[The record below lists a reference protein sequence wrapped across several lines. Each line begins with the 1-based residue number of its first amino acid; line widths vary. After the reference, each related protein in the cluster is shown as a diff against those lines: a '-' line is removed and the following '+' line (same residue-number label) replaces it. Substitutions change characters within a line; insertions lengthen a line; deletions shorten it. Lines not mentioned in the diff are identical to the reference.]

1 MRADFSARLF
11 DASLAPYSSVPTNMD
26 NHRKDRPRL
35 GELLGDRVKT
45 ALGKLNAFL
54 DNSEDWE
61 KVTTLHPREF

>member
-11 DASLAPYSSVPTNMD
+11 DASLARYSSVPTNMD
-26 NHRKDRPRL
+26 DHREDRPRL
-35 GELLGDRVKT
+35 GDLLGGWVKT

-61 KVTTLHPREF
+61 KVTTLHPGEF